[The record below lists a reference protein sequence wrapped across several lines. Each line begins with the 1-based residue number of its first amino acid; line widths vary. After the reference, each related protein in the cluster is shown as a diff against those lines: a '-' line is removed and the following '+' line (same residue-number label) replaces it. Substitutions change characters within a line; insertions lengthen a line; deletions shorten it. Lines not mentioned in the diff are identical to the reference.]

1 MRCVYINLDRDVVR
15 RKNIEQSFAAAQAKA
30 PDWTLERFPAV
41 DIKYVSERGTL
52 GCIAP
57 AEKGCFLSHKHI
69 MLRNADQAGHL
80 YITEDDAVFSPDTLR
95 ILEGLL
101 QKIEG
106 AVEWDLL
113 FTDIGIPSIGVMA
126 DVVAMTQEVFRK
138 GTIELVNLVQ
148 FSQLYGATTIYGS
161 TAYVINPKSIPK
173 ILGLMGE
180 DPLDLPYDLFLRSLI
195 YKGMINA
202 YVTLPFISTVSDDG
216 LSSSIQASE
225 HARTDLVWNLFR
237 KMVWLDGA
245 AFDPTA
251 VLNKMLNEIDPR
263 SRQYGALWAIM
274 SDPSFKLK

>member
-1 MRCVYINLDRDVVR
+1 MKCVYINLDRDAVR
-15 RKNIEQSFAAAQAKA
+15 RKHIEQSFAVAQAKA
-30 PDWTLERFPAV
+30 PDWSIERFPAV
-41 DIKYVSERGTL
+41 DIRYVSQHATP
-52 GCIAP
+52 GCIGP

-69 MLRNADQAGHL
+69 MLRNADQTGNL
-80 YITEDDAVFSPDTLR
+80 YITEDDAVFSPDTLC
-95 ILEGLL
+95 ILQGLL
-101 QKIEG
+101 RKIEG
-106 AVEWDLL
+106 VVEWDLL
-113 FTDIGIPSIGVMA
+113 FTDIGVPAIGVMA

-138 GTIELVNLVQ
+138 GTIELADLVQ
-148 FSQLYGATTIYGS
+148 FSRLYGATAIYGS
-161 TAYVINPKSIPK
+161 TAYVINPKSISK
-173 ILGLMGE
+173 ILGLMGD

-216 LSSSIQASE
+216 LSSSIQRSE
-225 HARTDLVWNLFR
+225 HAKTDLVWNLFR
-237 KMVWLDGA
+237 KMIWLDGA

>member
-15 RKNIEQSFAAAQAKA
+15 RNNIEQSFAVAQAKA
-30 PDWTLERFPAV
+30 PDWTIERFPAV
-41 DIKYVSERGTL
+41 DIKYVSEHATP

-69 MLRNADQAGHL
+69 MLANANQTGNL
-80 YITEDDAVFSPDTLR
+80 YITEDDAVFSPDTLC

-106 AVEWDLL
+106 VVEWDLL
-113 FTDIGIPSIGVMA
+113 FTDIGIPAIGVMA
-126 DVVAMTQEVFRK
+126 DVVAMTQEVFKK
-138 GTIELVNLVQ
+138 GTIELANLKQ
-148 FSQLYGATTIYGS
+148 FSCLYGS
-161 TAYVINPKSIPK
+161 TAYVVNPKSMPK
-173 ILGLMGE
+173 ILQLMGD

-195 YKGMINA
+195 YKGAINA

-216 LSSSIQASE
+216 LSSSIQRSE
-225 HARTDLVWNLFR
+225 HAKTDLVWNLFR

-245 AFDPTA
+245 DFDPTE
-251 VLNKMLNEIDPR
+251 VLNKMLNEITPR

>member
-41 DIKYVSERGTL
+41 DIKYVSDRGTP

-69 MLRNADQAGHL
+69 MLRNADEAGHL

>member
-15 RKNIEQSFAAAQAKA
+15 RNNIEQSFAVAQAKA
-30 PDWTLERFPAV
+30 PDWTIERFPAV
-41 DIKYVSERGTL
+41 DIKYVSEHATP

-69 MLRNADQAGHL
+69 MLANANQTGNL
-80 YITEDDAVFSPDTLR
+80 YITEDDAVFSPDTLC

-106 AVEWDLL
+106 VVEWDLL
-113 FTDIGIPSIGVMA
+113 FTDIGIPAIGVMA
-126 DVVAMTQEVFRK
+126 DVVAMTQEVFKK
-138 GTIELVNLVQ
+138 GTIELANLKQ
-148 FSQLYGATTIYGS
+148 FSWLYGS
-161 TAYVINPKSIPK
+161 TAYVVNPKSMPK
-173 ILGLMGE
+173 ILQLMGD

-195 YKGMINA
+195 YKGAINA

-216 LSSSIQASE
+216 LSSSIQRSE
-225 HARTDLVWNLFR
+225 HAKTDLVWNLFR

-245 AFDPTA
+245 DFDPTE
-251 VLNKMLNEIDPR
+251 VLNKMLNEITPR